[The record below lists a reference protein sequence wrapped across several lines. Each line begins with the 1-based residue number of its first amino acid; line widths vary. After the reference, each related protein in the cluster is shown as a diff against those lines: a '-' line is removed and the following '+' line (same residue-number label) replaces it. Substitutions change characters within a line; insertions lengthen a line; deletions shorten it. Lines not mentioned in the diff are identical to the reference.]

1 MKKILAL
8 ILACALCLSILPM
21 AFAEE
26 ETEDL
31 DFNAFENLTVSG
43 VVDFD
48 LTFELLP
55 EAYNVT
61 ESAHPGTV
69 ERLHYTTNV
78 YEDGVTYEKYCTVYL
93 PYGYDAEDSE
103 TKYNVLYWQHG
114 SGGHPNEL
122 WDHQVLGQNAKNM
135 IDNMFDE
142 DHRVMDPCIIICP
155 TYYVGF
161 DESDFKVFKPENA
174 GDGRENGVL
183 PYYYKE
189 VIQDLIPQIESR
201 YNVYCEDFSPEG
213 IKASRDHRAW
223 AGFSRGAVETW
234 NLLNRDFEYFRYW
247 FPMSAGVMP
256 EGVSADEL
264 EEKGFTEEEKI
275 AYVREAFEANPE
287 LPFFLMMTFEWPDLK
302 GEFSNADLLKG
313 LYDQSDLFSY
323 GQNPEENNMYFTV
336 SDYRHLDYYMPRY
349 LYQARNILFH

>member
-1 MKKILAL
+1 MKKLTAMLIAL
-8 ILACALCLSILPM
+8 ILCLSLLPG
-21 AFAEE
+21 AFAESE
-26 ETEDL
+26 EEL
-31 DFNAFENLTVSG
+31 NFNAFDTQTVSG
-43 VVDFD
+43 VADFD
-48 LTFELLP
+48 VVFELLP
-55 EAYNVT
+55 EAYNAT

-69 ERLHYTTNV
+69 ERLHYTTAV

-93 PYGYDAEDSE
+93 PYGYDPEDTE

-155 TYYVGF
+155 TYYVGI
-161 DESDFKVFKPENA
+161 DETDFKVFKPLDA
-174 GDGRENGVL
+174 GDGRENGML

-189 VIQDLIPQIESR
+189 VVQDLIPQIESR
-201 YNVYCEDFSPEG
+201 YNTYCDDYSDEG

-223 AGFSRGAVETW
+223 AGFSRGSVETW
-234 NLLNRDFEYFRYW
+234 NLMNRDFEYFRYW

-264 EEKGFTEEEKI
+264 EEKGFTLEEKI
-275 AYVREAFEANPE
+275 AYVREPLEAYPE
-287 LPFFLMMTFEWPDLK
+287 LPYFLMITYEFTEGRETFGDRDFLQ
-302 GEFSNADLLKG
+302 A
-313 LYDQSDLFSY
+313 LYEQDIFSY
-323 GQNPEENNMYFTV
+323 GQDPEVNNMYFTA
-336 SDYRHLDYYMPRY
+336 STYRHLDYYMPRY
-349 LYQARNILFH
+349 LYQARNILFK

>member
-1 MKKILAL
+1 MKKVLAIILTAV
-8 ILACALCLSILPM
+8 LCLSILPM

-26 ETEDL
+26 AT
-31 DFNAFENLTVSG
+31 DFNAFDTLTVTG
-43 VVDFD
+43 AVDFD

-55 EAYNVT
+55 EAYNAI
-61 ESAHPGTV
+61 ESTHPGTV
-69 ERLHYTTNV
+69 ERLHYTTDV

-93 PYGYDAEDSE
+93 PYGYDPEDLE

-122 WDHQVLGQNAKNM
+122 WDHQVMGQNAKNM

-142 DHRVMDPCIIICP
+142 DHRLMDPCIIICP

-174 GDGRENGVL
+174 GDGRENDML
-183 PYYYKE
+183 PNYYKE
-189 VIQDLIPQIESR
+189 VVQDLIPQIESR
-201 YNVYCEDFSPEG
+201 YNVYCEDFSEEG
-213 IKASRDHRAW
+213 IKSSRDHRAW

-264 EEKGFTEEEKI
+264 EEKGFTREETV
-275 AYVREAFEANPE
+275 AYVREPFEKNPE
-287 LPFFLMMTFEWPDLK
+287 LPFFLMMTFEWPDMSK
-302 GEFSNADLLKG
+302 GFSNAELLQDL
-313 LYDQSDLFSY
+313 YAQTDLFSY
-323 GQNPEENNMYFTV
+323 GLDPEENNMYFTV
-336 SDYRHLDYYMPRY
+336 SNYRHLDYYMPRY